1 MKDRFTT
8 LQDIATGTGL
18 ALLVSGAIVAA
29 QVSTGAPKGARVDPL
44 EPCCAVVSINTQTG
58 VVTAKVTATGKTFT
72 LTDLTAAQAGAFKV
86 GATLDLVCA
95 VPPNSGTG
103 VVGSAATSTN
113 CGSNVPR
120 NADTRPKNCVATNSA
135 GVEIKIACPENV
147 PIKQAK

>member
-1 MKDRFTT
+1 MNR
-8 LQDIATGTGL
+8 
-18 ALLVSGAIVAA
+18 LLLGVAILAA
-29 QVSTGAPKGARVDPL
+29 QVSTGPAKGTRVDPL

-72 LTDLTAAQAGAFKV
+72 LSDIPAGAIGNFKV
-86 GATLDLVCA
+86 GATLDLACA

-103 VVGSAATSTN
+103 VAGSAATSTN

-135 GVEIKIACPENV
+135 GVEIKVACPENV
-147 PIKQAK
+147 PIKQGK